1 MMPLKIKPP
10 FIALFYLLLSIA
22 LGLILPGTKAVFF
35 PYNLI
40 GILVAILGFFLIF
53 WAGFYFKKKSTPR
66 NPFEKPLALVA
77 EGPFRFTR
85 NPMYAGLT
93 LILLGIAVSIGTIPM
108 FLAPI
113 AFFFT
118 ISILFVPY
126 EEQRM
131 TRLFGKEYLEYKKR
145 VRRWI

>member
-1 MMPLKIKPP
+1 MPLKIKPP
-10 FIALFYLLLSIA
+10 FIALFYLLLSIV
-22 LGLILPGTKAVFF
+22 LNFVLPGAKVIFF
-35 PYNLI
+35 PYSPL
-40 GILVAILGFFLIF
+40 GILVAISGFFLIF
-53 WAGFYFKKKSTPR
+53 WAGFYFEKKGTPR
-66 NPFEKPLALVA
+66 NPFKKPTSLVV
-77 EGPFRFTR
+77 EGPFHFTR

-93 LILLGIAVSIGTIPM
+93 LTLLGIAVSVGTIPV

-126 EEQRM
+126 EEKRM
-131 TRLFGKEYLEYKKR
+131 TRLFGKEYLQYKKR

>member
-22 LGLILPGTKAVFF
+22 LGLVLLGTKVIFF

-53 WAGFYFKKKSTPR
+53 WAGFYFKKKGTPR
-66 NPFEKPLALVA
+66 NPFEKPIALVA

-93 LILLGIAVSIGTIPM
+93 LILLGIAVSVGTIPM

-126 EEQRM
+126 EEKRM
-131 TRLFGKEYLEYKKR
+131 TRLFGKEYLQYKKR

>member
-22 LGLILPGTKAVFF
+22 LGFVLPGTKVIFF
-35 PYNLI
+35 PYSLL
-40 GILVAILGFFLIF
+40 GILAAILGFFLIF
-53 WAGFYFKKKSTPR
+53 WAGFYFEKKGTPR
-66 NPFEKPLALVA
+66 NPFKKPTSLVV

-93 LILLGIAVSIGTIPM
+93 LILLGISVSVGTMPM

-126 EEQRM
+126 EEERM
-131 TRLFGKEYLEYKKR
+131 ARLFGKEYLQYKKR